1 MNRLTSLLFCVIP
14 LSVSAITVQE
24 GMLKLNISDT
34 DGQTDIYRNE
44 VLLISKNHA
53 VFKIDESE
61 YSAPSLTFTGATVSD
76 YSDLFG
82 LGKRVDLVYTNENP
96 KLKATHTYYLYSGQ
110 NYLLTELK
118 VEAPDVIASNYMSPL
133 TTTEPTAFLPAEN
146 GTNVALIVPYDND
159 CWVAYDSKVFR
170 VGATYT
176 SYEAGCL
183 YSTKNNN
190 GLVLGSIEHD
200 NWKTGVVSKV
210 NTPNSITSLIV
221 YAVVTPKRAWD
232 KGTPFGWNSWGNA
245 MSDVS
250 YAIASSVSAF
260 FADKLAPEFT
270 NDSTVYIGLDSYW
283 TNITAQN
290 RRRFIKE
297 CKERG
302 QRPGIYWTPFV
313 DWGGNMNKD
322 VEGTNGKYKYGDIVL
337 KINGQPAQFPGGNKG
352 WALDPTHIGTKMRI
366 DYYIDQWIKDGYEFL
381 KIDFM
386 THGTFEADSWYDPE
400 VTTGIQAYNQG
411 MKYLSDRIGDKM
423 YVNLSIAPL
432 FPAQY
437 ANGRRFACDT
447 YGTMNDTK
455 YALNAL
461 THSWWITWSSVNLRV
476 MENIRRAELIHCIR
490 REKTELGSLRW

>member
-133 TTTEPTAFLPAEN
+133 TTTESTAFLPAEN

-170 VGATYT
+170 VGSTYT

-210 NTPNSITSLIV
+210 NTPNSITR
-221 YAVVTPKRAWD
+221 Y
-232 KGTPFGWNSWGNA
+232 
-245 MSDVS
+245 
-250 YAIASSVSAF
+250 
-260 FADKLAPEFT
+260 
-270 NDSTVYIGLDSYW
+270 
-283 TNITAQN
+283 
-290 RRRFIKE
+290 
-297 CKERG
+297 
-302 QRPGIYWTPFV
+302 
-313 DWGGNMNKD
+313 
-322 VEGTNGKYKYGDIVL
+322 
-337 KINGQPAQFPGGNKG
+337 
-352 WALDPTHIGTKMRI
+352 
-366 DYYIDQWIKDGYEFL
+366 
-381 KIDFM
+381 
-386 THGTFEADSWYDPE
+386 
-400 VTTGIQAYNQG
+400 
-411 MKYLSDRIGDKM
+411 
-423 YVNLSIAPL
+423 
-432 FPAQY
+432 
-437 ANGRRFACDT
+437 
-447 YGTMNDTK
+447 
-455 YALNAL
+455 
-461 THSWWITWSSVNLRV
+461 
-476 MENIRRAELIHCIR
+476 
-490 REKTELGSLRW
+490 

>member
-1 MNRLTSLLFCVIP
+1 MIIP
-14 LSVSAITVQE
+14 I
-24 GMLKLNISDT
+24 
-34 DGQTDIYRNE
+34 
-44 VLLISKNHA
+44 
-53 VFKIDESE
+53 
-61 YSAPSLTFTGATVSD
+61 
-76 YSDLFG
+76 LFG

-210 NTPNSITSLIV
+210 NTPNAITSLTV
-221 YAVVTPKRAWD
+221 YGGISDNYSGKTPTTRDQLPHGKVKGTTVKSPKVMFGYFDDWRDGMEVYGELNAVVAPKRAWN

-270 NDSTVYIGLDSYW
+270 NDSTVYIGLDSFW

-290 RRRFIKE
+290 RRRFIRE

-302 QRPGIYWTPFV
+302 QKPGIYWTPFV
-313 DWGGNMNKD
+313 DWGGKH
-322 VEGTNGKYKYGDIVL
+322 E
-337 KINGQPAQFPGGNKG
+337 
-352 WALDPTHIGTKMRI
+352 
-366 DYYIDQWIKDGYEFL
+366 
-381 KIDFM
+381 
-386 THGTFEADSWYDPE
+386 
-400 VTTGIQAYNQG
+400 
-411 MKYLSDRIGDKM
+411 
-423 YVNLSIAPL
+423 
-432 FPAQY
+432 
-437 ANGRRFACDT
+437 
-447 YGTMNDTK
+447 
-455 YALNAL
+455 
-461 THSWWITWSSVNLRV
+461 
-476 MENIRRAELIHCIR
+476 
-490 REKTELGSLRW
+490 

>member
-133 TTTEPTAFLPAEN
+133 TTTESTAFLPAEN

-170 VGATYT
+170 VGSTYT

-221 YAVVTPKRAWD
+221 YGGISDNYSGKTPTTRDQLPHGKVKGTTVKSPKVMFGYFDDWRDGMEVYGELNAVVTPKRVWD

-366 DYYIDQWIKDGYEFL
+366 DYYID
-381 KIDFM
+381 
-386 THGTFEADSWYDPE
+386 
-400 VTTGIQAYNQG
+400 
-411 MKYLSDRIGDKM
+411 
-423 YVNLSIAPL
+423 
-432 FPAQY
+432 
-437 ANGRRFACDT
+437 
-447 YGTMNDTK
+447 
-455 YALNAL
+455 
-461 THSWWITWSSVNLRV
+461 
-476 MENIRRAELIHCIR
+476 
-490 REKTELGSLRW
+490 

>member
-133 TTTEPTAFLPAEN
+133 TTIEPTAFLPAEN

-170 VGATYT
+170 VGSTYT

-221 YAVVTPKRAWD
+221 YGGISDNYSGKTPTTRDQLPHGKVKGITVKSPKVMIGYFDDWRDGMEVYGELNAVVTPNVRGIKERRSA
-232 KGTPFGWNSWGNA
+232 GTVGEMRCLMFRMRLLRVYRLSLPINWLPNLP
-245 MSDVS
+245 MTVP
-250 YAIASSVSAF
+250 YISVSILIGQISRLKIAVVLLRSVKNVDRDRVF
-260 FADKLAPEFT
+260 
-270 NDSTVYIGLDSYW
+270 IGLLS
-283 TNITAQN
+283 
-290 RRRFIKE
+290 
-297 CKERG
+297 
-302 QRPGIYWTPFV
+302 
-313 DWGGNMNKD
+313 
-322 VEGTNGKYKYGDIVL
+322 L
-337 KINGQPAQFPGGNKG
+337 
-352 WALDPTHIGTKMRI
+352 IG
-366 DYYIDQWIKDGYEFL
+366 
-381 KIDFM
+381 
-386 THGTFEADSWYDPE
+386 EA
-400 VTTGIQAYNQG
+400 T
-411 MKYLSDRIGDKM
+411 
-423 YVNLSIAPL
+423 
-432 FPAQY
+432 
-437 ANGRRFACDT
+437 
-447 YGTMNDTK
+447 
-455 YALNAL
+455 
-461 THSWWITWSSVNLRV
+461 
-476 MENIRRAELIHCIR
+476 
-490 REKTELGSLRW
+490 